1 MERGHQHHQ
10 GALSAPGADPAG
22 ARALL
27 FERLEDRD
35 PWSAEARPFR
45 VHGREGLRESVAR
58 ELSRMLN
65 TRCPLTPEELAGR
78 PRTVLEYGLADWSPA
93 HGRDP
98 AALAVLEA
106 EARRAIEAYEPRLR
120 EVRVKAEPV
129 FGRDREVRLTVD
141 AVLAVE
147 GGGREPVSFPLVMG
161 EEGKAV

>member
-1 MERGHQHHQ
+1 MQR
-10 GALSAPGADPAG
+10 PDPVG

-35 PWSAEARPFR
+35 PWSPEARPFR
-45 VHGREGLRESVAR
+45 VHDREGLRESVAR
-58 ELSRMLN
+58 ELSRLLN

-93 HGRDP
+93 HARDP
-98 AALAVLEA
+98 AAISMLET

-129 FGRDREVRLTVD
+129 TGRDREVRLTID
-141 AVLAVE
+141 GVLAVE
-147 GGGREPVSFPLVMG
+147 GGGREPVSFPMVLG
-161 EEGKAV
+161 EARCTRT

>member
-1 MERGHQHHQ
+1 MGTLR
-10 GALSAPGADPAG
+10 PDPAG

-35 PWSAEARPFR
+35 PWSPEARPFR

-58 ELSRMLN
+58 ELSRLLN
-65 TRCPLTPEELAGR
+65 TRSPFTPEELAGR

-93 HGRDP
+93 HARDP
-98 AALAVLEA
+98 AALSMLEA

-129 FGRDREVRLTVD
+129 TGRDREVRLTID

-147 GGGREPVSFPLVMG
+147 GGGREPVSFPMLVG
-161 EEGKAV
+161 WATEPQGAPGG